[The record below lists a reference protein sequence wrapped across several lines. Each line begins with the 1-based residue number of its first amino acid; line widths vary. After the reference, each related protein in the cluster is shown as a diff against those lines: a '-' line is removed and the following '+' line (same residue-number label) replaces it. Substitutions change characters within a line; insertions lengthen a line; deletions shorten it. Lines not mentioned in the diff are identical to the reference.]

1 MVQPM
6 VSVCSH
12 RHMNILNISALY
24 KEMLISS
31 SKINEVQNKNKEI
44 IETVQLY
51 RILQKVQNILVEEEF
66 SMDNGEH
73 RGDREFLREWINVK
87 DDLTKRS
94 LISTLFN
101 KHQLFKL
108 SNDPDE
114 LVVSCQRAGS
124 DCKLIYDP
132 GPKRNVKPWIH
143 PDFLVCTS
151 FNLMKGE

>member
-24 KEMLISS
+24 KEMLSS
-31 SKINEVQNKNKEI
+31 SKISDVQNKNKEI

-51 RILQKVQNILVEEEF
+51 RILQKVQNILVEEQF
-66 SMDNGEH
+66 SMENGEY
-73 RGDREFLREWINVK
+73 REDREFLREWANVK

-101 KHQLFKL
+101 RHQLIKL

-114 LVVSCQRAGS
+114 LVVSCQKAGS
-124 DCKLIYDP
+124 DCNLIYE
-132 GPKRNVKPWIH
+132 GPKQDVKPWIH

-151 FNLMKGE
+151 FNLMKGQ